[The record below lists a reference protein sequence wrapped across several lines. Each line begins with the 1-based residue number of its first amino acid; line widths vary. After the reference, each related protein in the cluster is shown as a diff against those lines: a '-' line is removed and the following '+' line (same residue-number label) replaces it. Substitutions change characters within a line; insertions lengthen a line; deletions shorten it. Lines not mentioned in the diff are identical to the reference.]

1 MVKNFDFSEVTYIE
15 MNDMVED
22 EVADEV
28 ADEVEDEVVAVMA
41 IAEKRI
47 EKLAIRS

>member
-1 MVKNFDFSEVTYIE
+1 

-22 EVADEV
+22 EEV

-41 IAEKRI
+41 MAEKR
-47 EKLAIRS
+47 K

>member
-1 MVKNFDFSEVTYIE
+1 

-41 IAEKRI
+41 MTEKRNRI

>member
-1 MVKNFDFSEVTYIE
+1 
-15 MNDMVED
+15 MNDMVE
-22 EVADEV
+22 EKVAV
-28 ADEVEDEVVAVMA
+28 VVVVVVVEDEVVAVMA